1 MLSVPPPLR
10 VMLGLI
16 VVAYRSK
23 HADGLT
29 SEVSSVMVLYLTQ
42 LRSMSEGAQVCAQ
55 SHAVLRLGS
64 TRNS

>member
-1 MLSVPPPLR
+1 
-10 VMLGLI
+10 MLGLI

-23 HADGLT
+23 HTDGLT

-42 LRSMSEGAQVCAQ
+42 LRSVSGRALVCAYL
-55 SHAVLRLGS
+55 HPDVVKLGS